1 MKATPLSLKKRIA
14 LELWRRQQAIV
25 REEHPLRKL
34 FWECTLRCDLKCRHC
49 GSDCKMQPERMDM
62 PKEDFLRVLDGIAKK
77 TDPHQVFVII
87 SGGEPLMRRDIEAC
101 GRAIYEKGFPWGMV
115 TNALHLTPQRW
126 IGLQQAGIRSMA
138 ISLDGL
144 EEEHNWMRG
153 NDQSFKM
160 VSRALDM
167 LVAKGDFL
175 FDVVTC
181 VNRRNYQK
189 LDEIK
194 EFLIGKGVKRWRV
207 FTVFPVGRAA
217 LDPDMRLTNEEFRGV
232 FDYIRKT
239 REEGRIR
246 VDYGCEGF
254 LGNYE
259 GEVRHR
265 LFSCQAGVTVGSVM
279 ADGSIAACASIR
291 ADYNQGNIY
300 EDDFMD
306 VWENRYHPYRH
317 RDLAVDAGAGGA
329 LYSFGLVRWRRV
341 FIKRSVKIWK
351 FQKNYLYLHHE
362 TYREQIEWV
371 VFRIYTKQLL
381 QRDLLRQPFNS

>member
-1 MKATPLSLKKRIA
+1 MVRWQVRNTGRCQTEEEVMKSTPLTLKKKIA
-14 LELWRRQQAIV
+14 LELWREQNKLAIK
-25 REEHPLRKL
+25 EHPLRQL

-49 GSDCKMQPERMDM
+49 GSDCKMQSPPSLSPLGGGRYVGGDM

-87 SGGEPLMRRDIEAC
+87 SGGEPLMRKDIEEC
-101 GRAIYEKGFPWGMV
+101 GAAIYEKGFPWGMV

-126 IGLQQAGIRSMA
+126 LGLLKAGIHSMA

-144 EEEHNWMRG
+144 EEDHNWMRG
-153 NDQSFKM
+153 NERSFQM
-160 VSRALDM
+160 VSQAIDM
-167 LVAKGDFL
+167 LVATEGFV
-175 FDVVTC
+175 FDIVTC
-181 VNRRNYQK
+181 VTRRNYKK

-194 EFLIGKGVKRWRV
+194 EFLISKGVKRWRL

-217 LDPDMRLTNEEFRGV
+217 LDPMMRLTNEEFRGV
-232 FDYIRKT
+232 FDYIKKV

-246 VDYGCEGF
+246 ADYGCEGF

-259 GEVRHR
+259 GEVRNR
-265 LFSCQAGVTVGSVM
+265 LFSCQAGVSVGSVM

-306 VWENRYHPYRH
+306 VWENRYLQYRDRSWMKRDECCDCKYFRYCQGNGMHLRDGNGKLLFCHLH
-317 RDLAVDAGAGGA
+317 RL
-329 LYSFGLVRWRRV
+329 R
-341 FIKRSVKIWK
+341 
-351 FQKNYLYLHHE
+351 E
-362 TYREQIEWV
+362 T
-371 VFRIYTKQLL
+371 
-381 QRDLLRQPFNS
+381 D

>member
-1 MKATPLSLKKRIA
+1 MKVTPLTLKRKIA
-14 LELWRRQQAIV
+14 LELWRQQQNIV
-25 REEHPLRKL
+25 REEHPLRQL

-49 GSDCKMQPERMDM
+49 GSDCKMQPESMDM

-77 TDPHQVFVII
+77 TDPHKVFVII
-87 SGGEPLMRRDIEAC
+87 SGGEPLMRRDLEEC

-126 IGLQQAGIRSMA
+126 QGLLKAGIRSMA

-144 EEEHNWMRG
+144 EEDHNWMRG
-153 NDQSFKM
+153 NDKSFQM
-160 VSRALDM
+160 VSQALDM

-175 FDVVTC
+175 FDIVTC
-181 VNRRNYQK
+181 VNRRNYKK

-194 EFLIGKGVKRWRV
+194 DFLISKGVKRWRL

-217 LDPDMRLTNEEFRGV
+217 LDPDMRLSNEEFRGV
-232 FDYIRKT
+232 FDYIKRT

-259 GEVRHR
+259 GDVRTR

-317 RDLAVDAGAGGA
+317 REWMKKDECAKCKYFRYCQGNGMHLRDGYGK
-329 LYSFGLVRWRRV
+329 LL
-341 FIKRSVKIWK
+341 
-351 FQKNYLYLHHE
+351 LCHLHRLQE
-362 TYREQIEWV
+362 T
-371 VFRIYTKQLL
+371 
-381 QRDLLRQPFNS
+381 